1 MQKTLACVALFVLAL
16 GMAPAQT
23 EARWTGN
30 VMVVNLM
37 QNYSL
42 EFLHCNASGKGGDAT
57 STIKTFPQK
66 EIKAGEVGRFYMDT
80 GGIDWSF
87 QGFCWWS
94 IPGAPKDKECEPHKL
109 PGPVTTCPWIGWD
122 REFIPITGTETIT
135 RDFETPGRFGI
146 GDVTVTKKPGHAS
159 KIYCVCD
166 PSIENC
172 QKTCAEIN

>member
-1 MQKTLACVALFVLAL
+1 MTDIVFDFIS
-16 GMAPAQT
+16 
-23 EARWTGN
+23 N
-30 VMVVNLM
+30 S
-37 QNYSL
+37 SL
-42 EFLHCNASGKGGDAT
+42 PPHLPPSI
-57 STIKTFPQK
+57 SPVQ
-66 EIKAGEVGRFYMDT
+66 
-80 GGIDWSF
+80 F

-135 RDFETPGRFGI
+135 WDFETPGRFGI